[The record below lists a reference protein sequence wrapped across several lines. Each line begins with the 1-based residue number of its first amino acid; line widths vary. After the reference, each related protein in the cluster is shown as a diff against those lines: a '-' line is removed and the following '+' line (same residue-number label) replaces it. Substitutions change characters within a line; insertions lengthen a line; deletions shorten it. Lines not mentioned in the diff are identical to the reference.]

1 MVRVVLGVV
10 IGADTYLYKFA
21 QNYVRL
27 FPYGVSGIIISVLLI
42 VVGARVVSESRR
54 WNFKGPS
61 GAAEALLHDGPPSPT
76 TRGP

>member
-1 MVRVVLGVV
+1 MLDTRREGRILGHMCGVVGVV
-10 IGADTYLYKFA
+10 IGADTILDKFA

-54 WNFKGPS
+54 RNFKGPW
-61 GAAEALLHDGPPSPT
+61 G
-76 TRGP
+76 R